1 MIYIKKNP
9 AIIHTFN
16 KAIVEHAAREVLDY
30 ESVSSVTSLT
40 IVFTDDAQMHELN
53 SEYLK
58 IKAPTDVLSFPAN
71 ELDPETDSTY
81 LGDIL
86 ISLPRAIE
94 QSNAA
99 GHPLEAEIQLLVVH
113 GVLHLLGYD
122 HVNPKEKRRM
132 WDTQV
137 TILEQL
143 GLEGMNV

>member
-9 AIIHTFN
+9 AIIQTFD
-16 KAIVEHAAREVLDY
+16 KAIIEHAARQVLDY
-30 ESVSSVTSLT
+30 ESVSPVTSLT